1 MRRVHCE
8 GMEQITSRTEI
19 TPALVAQALALSPA
33 EQQKFVDAL
42 TDAQAEKL
50 IAVALRF

>member
-1 MRRVHCE
+1 
-8 GMEQITSRTEI
+8 MEHITSLAQI
-19 TPALVAQALALSPA
+19 TPALVDAVNALSPA

-50 IAVALRF
+50 IAVSLRF